1 MIRLLTIQNLIC
13 QRNLAQ
19 IRLFQSMNNWDELGI
34 LQSSLELKCIKTQLD
49 SLQGKKLD
57 TLA

>member
-1 MIRLLTIQNLIC
+1 MIRLLTIQNLIY

-19 IRLFQSMNNWDELGI
+19 MKLFQSMNNWDELGV
-34 LQSSLELKCIKTQLD
+34 LQSSLELKCIKAQLD

>member
-1 MIRLLTIQNLIC
+1 MIRLLTIQNLVC

>member
-19 IRLFQSMNNWDELGI
+19 MRLFQSMNNWDELGI

>member
-19 IRLFQSMNNWDELGI
+19 MKLFQSMNNWDDLGI
-34 LQSSLELKCIKTQLD
+34 LQSSLELKYIKAQLD